1 MLKVTSKMLIL
12 EMKNKKRLANN
23 VLKKYNLEAL
33 SWNFSKLAKTK

>member
-23 VLKKYNLEAL
+23 VLKKYNLEEL
-33 SWNFSKLAKTK
+33 SCNFSKLAKTK

>member
-23 VLKKYNLEAL
+23 VLKKYNLEEL
-33 SWNFSKLAKTK
+33 S